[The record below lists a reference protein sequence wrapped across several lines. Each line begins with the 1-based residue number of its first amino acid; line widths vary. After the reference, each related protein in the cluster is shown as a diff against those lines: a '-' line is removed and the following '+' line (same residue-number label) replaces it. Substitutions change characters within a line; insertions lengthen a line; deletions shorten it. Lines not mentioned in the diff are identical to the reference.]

1 MASGERVDE
10 SMDEFG
16 RVRRVRRVWGVGS
29 GVDKSMDEWW
39 AARADGSV
47 ERSWRRIGSR
57 RGDKAWTSRGRH
69 ERMGVLEGRGE
80 GLDLG
85 GARRIQTGA
94 FVYPVVSQTT
104 VSAQTPP
111 LPVVGDFTAAKNIG
125 RSSGNSN
132 RQGGRGRRSR
142 RESRRGRGR
151 DWRCGWQG

>member
-1 MASGERVDE
+1 
-10 SMDEFG
+10 
-16 RVRRVRRVWGVGS
+16 
-29 GVDKSMDEWW
+29 
-39 AARADGSV
+39 
-47 ERSWRRIGSR
+47 
-57 RGDKAWTSRGRH
+57 
-69 ERMGVLEGRGE
+69 MGVLDGRGG

-85 GARRIQTGA
+85 GARNFQTGA

-111 LPVVGDFTAAKNIG
+111 LPVVGDFTAAKNIS